1 MKEFLDNLIEECKIS
16 VVDSEFA
23 RDMLREA
30 YDYAYVH
37 STDESTKTGA
47 VIVMNKE
54 IVSRGTNEFA
64 ENVEITEKRNTSIS
78 KRVYQDHSE
87 RNAIYTAAKL
97 GIALDDAHMYST
109 WIPCP
114 ACVNA
119 IINSS
124 INKLVIHYDMAI
136 KTKDDWADDFKES
149 IKMMME
155 AKDRVEISVYK
166 GKIGDCKG
174 VFKGKIWEP

>member
-1 MKEFLDNLIEECKIS
+1 MKDFLNELVDQGKITLIE
-16 VVDSEFA
+16 SEFA

-30 YDYAYVH
+30 YLYAFEN

-47 VIVMNKE
+47 VIVLNKE
-54 IVSRGTNEFA
+54 VISRGTNKFA
-64 ENVEITEKRNTSIS
+64 KNVKITEKRNTAIS

-87 RNAIYTAAKL
+87 RNAVYTAAKL
-97 GIALDDAHMYST
+97 GIPLDDAEMYST

-114 ACVNA
+114 ACANA

-124 INKLVIHYDMAI
+124 INKLVFHYEMAL
-136 KTKDDWADDFKES
+136 KTKSDWSEDLKES
-149 IKMMME
+149 INMMLE
-155 AKDRVEISVYK
+155 AGVELGMYK
-166 GKIGDCKG
+166 GKIGNVKG